1 MSFGYG
7 MVNFKSSKQK
17 LNTKRS
23 NQKEL
28 VGVTYYLLYNIR
40 MFLFM
45 VAQGYDINQNILFQ
59 DNQSAINM
67 EKQEEVVHW
76 EL

>member
-1 MSFGYG
+1 
-7 MVNFKSSKQK
+7 
-17 LNTKRS
+17 
-23 NQKEL
+23 
-28 VGVTYYLLYNIR
+28 
-40 MFLFM
+40 M